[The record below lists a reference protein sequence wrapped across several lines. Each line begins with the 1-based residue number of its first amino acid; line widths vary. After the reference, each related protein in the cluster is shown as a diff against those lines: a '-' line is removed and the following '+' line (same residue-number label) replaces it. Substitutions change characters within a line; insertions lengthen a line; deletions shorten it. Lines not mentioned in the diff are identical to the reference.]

1 MCIKNDA
8 GATRTTMSVDLAK
21 IKQTL
26 HNAWF
31 IDMEKRRADK
41 KFIQF
46 VVSMER
52 VV

>member
-31 IDMEKRRADK
+31 IDMEKRADK

-46 VVSMER
+46 VVSMEK